1 MFWMSLCIRG
11 AFTANDENRRGEDFS
26 GPFHGHP
33 CEKQSSVR
41 SYRQVIVKSTSDH
54 EWRGGRKHLSML
66 HFYRGSWGANF
77 VKWRLSFV
85 LGGEIKLGG
94 IRCPDE
100 ASDPVV
106 KILREIFLLPRLAV
120 VQHQPEAIALVSRTL
135 LGAVGDVLA
144 IGRIERRRVAG
155 GIVGGDVL
163 RLDGRDARRSIIHR
177 DDPQIVFGGR
187 RPALVGIRGVAN
199 LLPVGRES
207 VVVLPA
213 ERELRSIV
221 VAGREIAG
229 CARWTAGGG
238 CPYAGIGRNHENV
251 AALAGLVRVPVAI
264 QQAVKDERL
273 DFRILGFFQLPGVAV
288 GLCGGRAVAFGIDI
302 GGKENVLA
310 IGRPEFATGFGGDG

>member
-120 VQHQPEAIALVSRTL
+120 VQPQPEAIALVSRTL
-135 LGAVGDVLA
+135 LGAVGDVAA

-163 RLDGRDARRSIIHR
+163 GFGQNLSGRVARSHTDR
-177 DDPQIVFGGR
+177 DDPQIVVGGSCR
-187 RPALVGIRGVAN
+187 ILVVIRGVAN
-199 LLPVGRES
+199 LLPVGREG

-213 ERELRSIV
+213 EREDGRVV
-221 VAGREIAG
+221 VARSEIERVLVDMWAAIVLDEFG
-229 CARWTAGGG
+229 ALR
-238 CPYAGIGRNHENV
+238 RNHEQV
-251 AALAGLVRVPVAI
+251 SEFPFFKCVPVPI
-264 QQAVKDERL
+264 EQMINNHRL
-273 DFRILGFFQLPGVAV
+273 DLRLLSFLQSLLVAIRFSLGHIVACRIDVRGE
-288 GLCGGRAVAFGIDI
+288 
-302 GGKENVLA
+302 KYVL
-310 IGRPEFATGFGGDG
+310 

>member
-163 RLDGRDARRSIIHR
+163 RLDGRDARRSIIHIQR
-177 DDPQIVFGGR
+177 DDPEIVVGGGR
-187 RPALVGIRGVAN
+187 GFDLVVVRGVAN
-199 LLPVGRES
+199 LLPVWREG

-213 ERELRSIV
+213 ERELGRVV
-221 VAGREIAG
+221 VAGREVAG
-229 CARWTAGGG
+229 CARGTAGGG
-238 CPYAGIGRNHENV
+238 CPYAGICGNHQD
-251 AALAGLVRVPVAI
+251 VRDR
-264 QQAVKDERL
+264 K
-273 DFRILGFFQLPGVAV
+273 
-288 GLCGGRAVAFGIDI
+288 
-302 GGKENVLA
+302 
-310 IGRPEFATGFGGDG
+310 

>member
-106 KILREIFLLPRLAV
+106 KILREIFLLPRLAG

-163 RLDGRDARRSIIHR
+163 RLDGRDARRSIIHIQR
-177 DDPQIVFGGR
+177 DDPEIVVGGCGFD
-187 RPALVGIRGVAN
+187 LVVVRGVAN
-199 LLPVGRES
+199 LLPVRREG
-207 VVVLPA
+207 VVVLSA
-213 ERELRSIV
+213 EREHGRIV
-221 VAGREIAG
+221 VARREVVGGSIDQTGNCCWINLGR
-229 CARWTAGGG
+229 R
-238 CPYAGIGRNHENV
+238 
-251 AALAGLVRVPVAI
+251 
-264 QQAVKDERL
+264 
-273 DFRILGFFQLPGVAV
+273 FRSEEHTSELQSL
-288 GLCGGRAVAFGIDI
+288 R
-302 GGKENVLA
+302 
-310 IGRPEFATGFGGDG
+310 